1 MEKNSEAIWVPLHFS
16 LKDKPCLFVGGGA
29 VNERRILSILPSK
42 AMIILVAP
50 EITPKL
56 AELAHQGEIE
66 WRRRPFLPEDAKGT
80 FLAFVAVNGDP
91 TPIVEVLKN
100 KGVLVNLASAG
111 REGDFLVPY
120 VIREGDVV
128 VSVSTSGS
136 DPAFT
141 KRLGRWL
148 REKICSFLREETG

>member
-16 LKDKPCLFVGGGA
+16 LKDRPCLFVGGGA
-29 VNERRILSILPSK
+29 VNERRILSILPSG
-42 AMIILVAP
+42 AGVILVAP
-50 EITPKL
+50 EVTPKL
-56 AELAHQGEIE
+56 EELAQQGGIE
-66 WRRRPFLPEDAKGT
+66 WRKRPFVPEDARGV
-80 FLAFVAVNGDP
+80 FLAFVAVDEDP
-91 TPIVEVLKN
+91 APIAKALRES
-100 KGVLVNLASAG
+100 GVLVNLASAG